1 MGKSKKQKA
10 KASAAEHAKPV
21 AAVLPE
27 SPAWEPPPLESVVPV
42 PDVPVIGP
50 RSTSRM
56 GALIH
61 AWRDRDCPLIA
72 MLHAPPLPGSPGY
85 RGDLRQVYNH
95 VLQDAEVL
103 VENGVDGLLL
113 ENFGDAPFFPRNV
126 PEHVVAHMTA
136 LASEIK
142 RRFRVPLGIN
152 ILRNDA
158 VAAMAV
164 AHAVGAEFIR
174 VNVLVGATLTDQ
186 GLVQGVAH
194 QLLRQRAILGAND
207 VKILADVD
215 VKHAM
220 PLASRPIAEE
230 ARDAVRRGGAD
241 GLIVSGASTGEPTD
255 LEVLQ
260 EVKNA
265 VKKTPVLIGSGIT
278 GKSVADAARVADGL
292 IVGSWLKMDGVVTNP
307 IDPERIAK
315 LVKRLK

>member
-1 MGKSKKQKA
+1 MGKSKKQKS
-10 KASAAEHAKPV
+10 KASAAENTKNLTAV
-21 AAVLPE
+21 ASEP
-27 SPAWEPPPLESVVPV
+27 SNWEPAPVELPPPV
-42 PDVPVIGP
+42 HPIPLLSSPG
-50 RSTSRM
+50 TSRL
-56 GALIH
+56 GALIP
-61 AWRDRDCPLIA
+61 AWRDLDCPLIA

-85 RGDLRQVYNH
+85 RGDLHHVYNH
-95 VLQDAEVL
+95 VLRDAEIL
-103 VENGVDGLLL
+103 VANGVDGLLL

-194 QLLRQRAILGAND
+194 QLLRQRTILGADN

-215 VKHAM
+215 VKHAI

-230 ARDAVRRGGAD
+230 ARDAIRRGGAD
-241 GLIVSGASTGEPTD
+241 GLIVSGSSTGEPTD
-255 LEVLQ
+255 LNLLQ

-265 VKKTPVLIGSGIT
+265 VKKIPVIIGSGVT
-278 GKSVADAARVADGL
+278 AKSVADAAQVADGL
-292 IVGSWLKMDGVVTNP
+292 IVGSWLKVDGVVTNP
-307 IDPERIAK
+307 IDPEGVAK
-315 LVKRLK
+315 LVKRLR